1 MTETAE
7 DTFNQFWKLYPRRM
21 GKRAAQLKFRKAC
34 ERADIFDIMKGLKE
48 AVVRFKTTDPRFIPH
63 PATWLHQDRWLDEL
77 EPAEMVSEAQM
88 GAFFAA
94 MTIRKDFPK
103 ETQWS
108 KAELAAFE
116 KYQAE
121 LDLTMP
127 VEIRFIMNPDD
138 GYLPAN
144 PTEEIVVKALEK
156 ILRGKHLTFDET
168 RLMDFN

>member
-1 MTETAE
+1 MYPKQYPGPNEDVLEAQARVCTGPHQTRPLGAKPTDAIQPGPILETI
-7 DTFNQFWKLYPRRM
+7 
-21 GKRAAQLKFRKAC
+21 LKSAS
-34 ERADIFDIMKGLKE
+34 G
-48 AVVRFKTTDPRFIPH
+48 
-63 PATWLHQDRWLDEL
+63 EL
-77 EPAEMVSEAQM
+77 PYDQMVSEAQM

-108 KAELAAFE
+108 EAELAAFE

-121 LDLTMP
+121 LYLTMP

-144 PTEEIVVKALEK
+144 PKEEIVVKALEK
-156 ILRGKHLTFDET
+156 ILRGKHLILVGRGLRFSRE
-168 RLMDFN
+168 